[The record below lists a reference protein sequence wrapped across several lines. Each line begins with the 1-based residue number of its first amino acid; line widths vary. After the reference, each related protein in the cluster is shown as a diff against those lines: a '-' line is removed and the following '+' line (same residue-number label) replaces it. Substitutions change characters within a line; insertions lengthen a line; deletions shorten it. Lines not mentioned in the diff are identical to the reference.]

1 MRTVSRSRRSFERIA
16 MATAAALLFGCS
28 GSSDSGTAAQ
38 LPRGSSGPTPFAS
51 APGLLAGYGFGEGAG
66 SITAD
71 ASGNGITGTLNSAV
85 WAAGKNGGGLSFNGT
100 TSYVDLGN
108 PALLALTGSMTV
120 SAWVNE
126 NANVADDGI
135 IIARSNGGGFELK
148 SSPDTGVRTFAFAV
162 YTTSGAYVA
171 RYSVTV
177 RALNTWYHVAGVY
190 DAAARGL
197 HVYVNGVLDDGTLLG
212 TVPSTI
218 SAPVTNTTIG
228 QRAAG
233 FNIKGALDDVRVY
246 GRALSQVEIQSDTSA
261 PVAGSADTTPPSI
274 PGGLAAAAVSPF
286 RIDLSWRT
294 STDDVGVAGYRI
306 FRSGSAIGT
315 STTLSWSDTAVAP
328 STTYSYA
335 VSAFDAAGNESQPS
349 APASATTPAAPPDT
363 VPPAVSLT
371 APANGALVAGNAV
384 AVNASA
390 SDNAGVAGVLFLL
403 DGANLGA
410 EDTAAPY
417 SISWNTTAVTSGPHL
432 LSARAR
438 DAAGNVTTS
447 ASVNVTVDNDPP
459 AGSVLINSG
468 ASATSSTAA
477 TLSLFATDALSA
489 VIAMRLSSNGTTFS
503 AAEPYATTRAW
514 TLSTGDG
521 TKTVYVQFQDA
532 AGNWSSSFSDGIVL
546 DTVAPAISAVASSNI
561 SGSGATITW
570 TTNEPATSQ
579 VEYGLTN
586 KLGSLTARD
595 SSLVTSHRVLLSGL
609 SRRTR
614 YDYRVRSKDAA
625 ANEGLGKILT
635 VTTTD
640 TVDTTPPTVP
650 TGLSAHAVSSGQID
664 LLWSASTD
672 NVGVTGYAVFRNG
685 AQVGST
691 PVGSDS
697 DTGLLA
703 NTTYAYTV
711 AAYDAAGNG
720 SAQSA
725 QVTAT
730 TLAAGAPGD
739 IVALPMPLIGRFA
752 GVNAFADND
761 LDGTLIDFGANRAR
775 DDVYDGWGHYWRNL
789 NLPYPAWVAYDL
801 SAVPVQQ
808 RGPVLVAFYNE
819 SDGYDNGPS
828 SFTPL
833 SYNEPQDYF
842 IEGNAAP
849 GSTSGAPSSGW
860 VTLLA
865 VSGNTHHSRSHL
877 MDLTGYQ
884 WIRFRATRGS
894 STNQSGNTDCE
905 LKLEIYDVH
914 QGNTDSWAFLGDS
927 ITNGA
932 MNHLEHG
939 DLNFAQRVNASVPSN
954 FPMYENAGI
963 PFDDAQQYGALRLSA
978 LLANSAARYI
988 AISYGMNDAGAGL
1001 ATDYSFYNAYKGLVD
1016 TVLAAG
1022 RIPVI
1027 PTISWT
1033 AQQPWQSAIGDP
1045 VTGPQFGLNRQLA
1058 KLKADYRAQGKVIV
1072 DGPDLWHFFQANPSL
1087 IGEGDIHPT
1096 AAGYVAMRS
1105 QWAQAMIAAVYPH

>member
-38 LPRGSSGPTPFAS
+38 LPRGWSGPTPFAS

-135 IIARSNGGGFELK
+135 IIARSSGGGFELK

-162 YTTSGAYVA
+162 YTTSGAYVS

-410 EDTAAPY
+410 EDTAAP
-417 SISWNTTAVTSGPHL
+417 
-432 LSARAR
+432 
-438 DAAGNVTTS
+438 
-447 ASVNVTVDNDPP
+447 
-459 AGSVLINSG
+459 
-468 ASATSSTAA
+468 SSTAA

-586 KLGSLTARD
+586 KLGSLTALD

-691 PVGSDS
+691 PAGSYS

-730 TLAAGAPGD
+730 TLAAGPPGD

-801 SAVPVQQ
+801 
-808 RGPVLVAFYNE
+808 
-819 SDGYDNGPS
+819 
-828 SFTPL
+828 
-833 SYNEPQDYF
+833 
-842 IEGNAAP
+842 
-849 GSTSGAPSSGW
+849 
-860 VTLLA
+860 
-865 VSGNTHHSRSHL
+865 
-877 MDLTGYQ
+877 
-884 WIRFRATRGS
+884 
-894 STNQSGNTDCE
+894 
-905 LKLEIYDVH
+905 
-914 QGNTDSWAFLGDS
+914 
-927 ITNGA
+927 
-932 MNHLEHG
+932 
-939 DLNFAQRVNASVPSN
+939 
-954 FPMYENAGI
+954 
-963 PFDDAQQYGALRLSA
+963 
-978 LLANSAARYI
+978 
-988 AISYGMNDAGAGL
+988 
-1001 ATDYSFYNAYKGLVD
+1001 
-1016 TVLAAG
+1016 
-1022 RIPVI
+1022 
-1027 PTISWT
+1027 
-1033 AQQPWQSAIGDP
+1033 
-1045 VTGPQFGLNRQLA
+1045 
-1058 KLKADYRAQGKVIV
+1058 
-1072 DGPDLWHFFQANPSL
+1072 
-1087 IGEGDIHPT
+1087 
-1096 AAGYVAMRS
+1096 
-1105 QWAQAMIAAVYPH
+1105 